1 MLAGLGQ
8 DGAVLDL
15 QFGDLNRIGH
25 SLLPAGNIAL
35 HVLEVLQGFFKVL
48 GSFLVVVHS
57 TLVGMYF
64 W

>member
-1 MLAGLGQ
+1 MFAGLGQ

-15 QFGDLNRIGH
+15 EFGDFDRVGYT
-25 SLLPAGNIAL
+25 LLPAGNVAL

-57 TLVGMYF
+57 TLVGKYF